1 MVRVTRLVLRDFRNY
16 ERAEVAL
23 GPGLTVIAGPN
34 GAGKSNLL
42 EALYFGCTG
51 RACRTSNEREL
62 VKVGDQV
69 ARVELQVAAPDGSHT
84 LEVAL
89 EPGSPKRLRVDGA
102 DVEAL
107 ADSEVRPL
115 VSVFLPDRLELVK
128 GSPGGRRAHV
138 DRLVAALWPA
148 RAEARSAY
156 SRALAHRNALLLRIR
171 SGSVS
176 ADSLDAWDARLAE
189 HGWELVT

>member
-1 MVRVTRLVLRDFRNY
+1 MSAPARATAPVVLSAKLRGFRNH
-16 ERAEVAL
+16 ERGGVEL
-23 GPGLTVIAGPN
+23 CPGLNVLLGPN

-107 ADSEVRPL
+107 AD
-115 VSVFLPDRLELVK
+115 
-128 GSPGGRRAHV
+128 
-138 DRLVAALWPA
+138 
-148 RAEARSAY
+148 
-156 SRALAHRNALLLRIR
+156 
-171 SGSVS
+171 
-176 ADSLDAWDARLAE
+176 
-189 HGWELVT
+189 